1 MSPAQAAELIKRR
14 RAQMLVHSCIYYELD
29 QSIISDHLWQ
39 HWANELAELQAKYP
53 EPIGFYD
60 EEFAGWT
67 GDTGALL
74 PLREPWIVSRSHH
87 LLRYHETYSNRS

>member
-1 MSPAQAAELIKRR
+1 MSQTRTAELIKRR
-14 RAQMLVHSCIYYELD
+14 RAQMLVHSCIYYVLN
-29 QSIISDHLWQ
+29 QTIIDDHTWQ
-39 HWANELAELQAKYP
+39 AWANELAQLQVDHP

-74 PLREPWIVSRSHH
+74 PLREPWIVTRSHH
-87 LLRYHETYSNRS
+87 LLRYHETNCH